1 MLWLIGLEDGITG
14 PLLRVSFLFI
24 MYFIGFW
31 FLLTG
36 CLLFFN
42 GFSGFCLLLVFL
54 MRYFLLFYSCG
65 LFQPTRIRKAQV

>member
-1 MLWLIGLEDGITG
+1 MRWLIGLEDGITG
-14 PLLRVSFLFI
+14 PLLRVSFFVFNVLLV
-24 MYFIGFW
+24 FW

-42 GFSGFCLLLVFL
+42 GFSGFCLLLVSL
-54 MRYFLLFYSCG
+54 MRHFLLFYSCG